1 MPIMSTPLRLVL
13 LTAALTAPLALP
25 AKIIRTV
32 EKVFAVQP
40 GGDLRASTQGG
51 SITIQTADVPEV
63 RILAKQVIR
72 ASTEAEA
79 DKLLAI
85 LTLTLEQSGN
95 DVTAEARYE
104 KRTGGFW
111 FGSWP
116 PVSVSFEVT
125 VPSNYNLNL
134 TTSGSEGDI
143 SVASLRG
150 NVRARTGGG
159 DLKFDRIDGEID
171 AHTSGGDIRLKE
183 VTALAKLGTSGGD
196 IEVERADGPT
206 SVSTSGGNI
215 TLNAVAQL
223 TSARTSGGNIRVTLT
238 APPRQETL
246 LSTSG
251 GDVRVPKDAGFQLDA
266 SSSGGDVKASG
277 LTIAIEKGGSG
288 KGRLAGRVN
297 GGGPTLKL
305 HSSGGDIVV
314 RAF

>member
-1 MPIMSTPLRLVL
+1 
-13 LTAALTAPLALP
+13 LTVPLALP
-25 AKIIRTV
+25 AKIVRTV
-32 EKVFAVQP
+32 EKAFAVQP
-40 GGDLRASTQGG
+40 GGDLHVSTQGG
-51 SITIQTADVPEV
+51 SITVQTADVPEV
-63 RILAKQVIR
+63 RIRAKQVIR

-85 LTLTLEQSGN
+85 LTLTFGQSGN

-116 PVSVSFEVT
+116 PVRVSFEVT
-125 VPSNYNLNL
+125 VPSHYNLNL
-134 TTSGSEGDI
+134 STSGSGGDI

-159 DLKFDRIDGEID
+159 DLKFDRIDGELD

-183 VTALAKLGTSGGD
+183 VTALAKLGTNGGD
-196 IEVERADGPT
+196 IEAECTDGPT

-238 APPRQETL
+238 APPRQDTL

-251 GDVRVPKDAGFQLDA
+251 GDVRVRVPKDAGFQLDA
-266 SSSGGDVKASG
+266 STSGGDVEASG
-277 LTIAIEKGGSG
+277 LAIALEKGGSG
-288 KGRLAGRVN
+288 KSRLAGRVN